1 MRRDALHRDGRAG
14 SARDGRRP
22 SADRPILTN
31 RRKRSTFCRKLTSFR
46 INFRL

>member
-14 SARDGRRP
+14 SARDGRSP
-22 SADRPILTN
+22 PADRPILTG
-31 RRKRSTFCRKLTSFR
+31 RRKRSTFRRKLTSFR